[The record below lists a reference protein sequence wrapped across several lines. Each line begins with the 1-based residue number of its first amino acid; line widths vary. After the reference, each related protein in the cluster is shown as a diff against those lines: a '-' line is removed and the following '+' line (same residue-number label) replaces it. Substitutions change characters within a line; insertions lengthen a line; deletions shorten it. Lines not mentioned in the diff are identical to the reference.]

1 MVSKRHKPMRVR
13 LVLAVVFAVAALGC
27 AAKRVEP
34 IPQPSAAAAAPRV
47 DVEALIRR
55 GCFRCFE
62 QALAAAQANA
72 DREQAFEAAALIV
85 LRAKDLGLPLSERI
99 ETMRTLMPAGS
110 GWDVLL
116 GIVLVMPGDP
126 LSGERYG
133 EASLA
138 AFDQR
143 RRVQISLDTWR
154 AALTEPPGSP
164 LFRAFLEL
172 SLACAFPSRDQTSA
186 DVAAR
191 ALDRWPNVPAI
202 AFRASTC
209 SQDRA
214 SLLPTFRAADPEFLD
229 AEYFQG
235 RLAATSVVPD
245 LDEALLHLTAAH
257 DAFPESAAITTTLGD
272 VRIQREEWAE
282 ALEQYDAVLERM
294 PVHRDALLGRTIS
307 LSRLRRHEDGIA
319 AATRMIDLGEWRL
332 GEAYYW
338 RAWNRF
344 QLRQLDAA
352 AGDRDRAKTLMSS
365 PALYVLSGLIEWGQR
380 HLPPAEEELQ
390 HALTLDF
397 GQCDAALY
405 LGAVRFERK
414 ERPES
419 VAAFKQAVQCYDL
432 SIGLRR
438 KMIDDIRAGG
448 GSEAGKARA
457 IAGHERAIAE
467 ASEQREQAARDAAA
481 VEKTL

>member
-1 MVSKRHKPMRVR
+1 MAIG
-13 LVLAVVFAVAALGC
+13 LAGCGARRAQPAAQPTVPTVV
-27 AAKRVEP
+27 
-34 IPQPSAAAAAPRV
+34 APRV
-47 DVEALIRR
+47 DVDALIRR

-62 QALAAAQANA
+62 QALAAAQANG

-99 ETMRTLMPAGS
+99 ETMRSLMPAEF

-126 LSGERYG
+126 LSGERYR
-133 EASLA
+133 EAPLE

-143 RRVQISLDTWR
+143 RRVQVSLDSWR
-154 AALTEPPGSP
+154 ERLAEPPGSP
-164 LFRAFLEL
+164 LFRGYLEL
-172 SLACAFPSRDQTSA
+172 ALGCIFSSREALPA
-186 DVAAR
+186 DAAAR
-191 ALDRWPNVPAI
+191 ALERWPGVPLI
-202 AFRASTC
+202 AFRAATC

-214 SLLPTFRAADPEFLD
+214 ALLSTFRAADPEFLD
-229 AEYFQG
+229 AEYVQG

-245 LDEALLHLTAAH
+245 LDEALRHLTAAH
-257 DAFPESAAITTTLGD
+257 DGFPESAAIITTLGD

-282 ALEQYDAVLERM
+282 ALEQYDAVLERI
-294 PVHRDALLGRTIS
+294 PAHRDALLGRTIS
-307 LSRLRRHEDGIA
+307 LSRLRRHEEGIG

-332 GEAYYW
+332 GEAFYW
-338 RAWNRF
+338 RAWNKF
-344 QLRQLDAA
+344 QLRQLEEAA
-352 AGDRDRAKTLMSS
+352 ADRDRAKTLMSN

-380 HLPPAEEELQ
+380 HLPPAEEEFQ

-405 LGAVRFERK
+405 LGGVRFERK

-438 KMIDDIRAGG
+438 KMIDDVRAGA

-467 ASEQREQAARDAAA
+467 ATAQREQAARDAAT
-481 VEKTL
+481 VEKML